1 MSGPRELRYFNQ
13 SKGAEGGEMD
23 HTEAVEKGAVERYQ
37 LGELSAKEIDEF
49 EAHFFE
55 CAHCA
60 EELRSAAIFEE
71 NAKAVF
77 LENSRSAAGASEPR
91 AKFERERASWWALF
105 WRNPW
110 SAVPAG
116 AAAALLCVVVGQA
129 RVLQQALAPQAVA
142 SYILT
147 TVERGENRTVEV
159 PTKYM
164 FYSLYIEPTWTEYY
178 PEYLCSVQDE
188 KGSTLASLRV
198 AVPASEPLRILMPR
212 KMLPPGRYVVVV
224 RHPAANGQPES
235 LLARYS
241 LIL

>member
-1 MSGPRELRYFNQ
+1 
-13 SKGAEGGEMD
+13 MD

-60 EELRSAAIFEE
+60 EELRAAAIFEE

-77 LENSRSAAGASEPR
+77 LENSRSAAGAREPR

-116 AAAALLCVVVGQA
+116 AVAALLCVVVGQA
-129 RVLQQALAPQAVA
+129 RVMKHTLDVQAIS
-142 SYILT
+142 SYPLPAFS
-147 TVERGENRTVEV
+147 RGEDHVLEV
-159 PTKYM
+159 PKNDT
-164 FYSLYIEPTWTEYY
+164 FYSLYMDPAWAGAGSF
-178 PEYLCSVQDE
+178 PEYLFTVQDE
-188 KGSTLASLRV
+188 KKATWISRR
-198 AVPASEPLRILMPR
+198 VPAPPPEKPLQILIPR
-212 KMLPPGRYVVVV
+212 NKLPSGRYTVIV
-224 RHPAANGQPES
+224 RYPAANGQPES
-235 LLARYS
+235 ELARNS
-241 LIL
+241 FILKLD

>member
-1 MSGPRELRYFNQ
+1 
-13 SKGAEGGEMD
+13 MD

-37 LGELSAKEIDEF
+37 LGELSAKEVDEF

-60 EELRSAAIFEE
+60 EELRAAAIFEE

-77 LENSRSAAGASEPR
+77 QENSRSAAGAGEPR

-110 SAVPAG
+110 SAAPAA

-129 RVLQQALAPQAVA
+129 RMMKQTLAPQAMA
-142 SYILT
+142 SYVLPSLS
-147 TVERGENRTVEV
+147 RGEERVLEV
-159 PTKYM
+159 PKGDK
-164 FYSLYIEPTWTEYY
+164 FYALYLDIDPVWQGSYSD
-178 PEYLCSVQDE
+178 YLCIVQDE
-188 KGSTLASLRV
+188 KGSTWLSARI
-198 AVPASEPLRILMPR
+198 AAPPPNKPIQILMYR
-212 KMLPPGRYVVVV
+212 NQLPSGRYTVIL

-235 LLARYS
+235 ELNRYS
-241 LIL
+241 LNLKFN

>member
-1 MSGPRELRYFNQ
+1 
-13 SKGAEGGEMD
+13 MD

-77 LENSRSAAGASEPR
+77 LENSRSAAGAGEPR
-91 AKFERERASWWALF
+91 AKYERGQASWWALF

-110 SAVPAG
+110 SAAPAV

-129 RVLQQALAPQAVA
+129 RVMKHTLEVQVISSYALLG
-142 SYILT
+142 SS
-147 TVERGENRTVEV
+147 RGDDKVVEV
-159 PTKYM
+159 SKNDT
-164 FYSLYIEPTWTEYY
+164 FYSLYMDPTWEGSD
-178 PEYLCSVQDE
+178 PEYHCIVQDE
-188 KGSTLASLRV
+188 KKATWISLRV
-198 AVPASEPLRILMPR
+198 PAPPAHQPLQILIPR
-212 KMLPPGRYVVVV
+212 NKLPSGRYSLIV

-235 LLARYS
+235 ELARNS
-241 LIL
+241 FILKLD